1 MNDPYTVGAII
12 IVGVGII
19 TALGDLWA
27 RRQVGRP

>member
-19 TALGDLWA
+19 TALGGLWA